1 MSGIR
6 ILLLGLLLA
15 SARQEP
21 SLDTLVE
28 QLSDDRVERREAAV
42 EALARLGPSRLD
54 DLRKRLAGLDPEPKG
69 RLAAAILRIEDS
81 VRVLEF
87 LPPYRPVSLDLV
99 RMPARDA
106 LKELASRTGL
116 PINLS
121 TCPDGREVT
130 VRVENVPPLQ
140 ALTEIC
146 KAAML
151 GWMDRSPSDWRG
163 RSRFGLPAP
172 IRIHEVVPYYYR
184 PRAVQVVRHYRIEA
198 YLSTVNY
205 TDGSVK
211 KQVSLTIQPAA
222 GVRPHSV
229 SAVRLTEATDEA
241 GRDLLV
247 DLESKGTGFSTM
259 TLGKTSGGLSRTFP
273 AQTMPLKLTRLKGSI
288 TFRYP
293 CGIRWVSF
301 VDPADGLGKPQDALG
316 CRFSLLKYRHEGRD
330 HEVVLSITNIEGNPV
345 KGREI
350 WDELP
355 FDYQEV
361 EVVTPSGER
370 LWSRSCG
377 AWGGGFTWGLQ
388 LDMRG
393 SKDEAAKEIRL
404 PWADRFVEDV
414 VEFDLRDI
422 VPQQ

>member
-6 ILLLGLLLA
+6 ILLLGVLLA

-54 DLRKRLAGLDPEPKG
+54 DLRKRLEGLDPEPKG
-69 RLAAAILRIEDS
+69 RLASAILRIEDS
-81 VRVLEF
+81 VRLLDY
-87 LPPYRPVSLDLV
+87 LPPYRPVSLDV
-99 RMPARDA
+99 VKMPARDA
-106 LKELASRTGL
+106 LKELSDRTGL

-121 TCPDGREVT
+121 SCPPGREVT
-130 VRVENVPPLQ
+130 VKVENVPPVQ

-151 GWMDRSPSDWRG
+151 GWMDRNPADWRG

-184 PRAVQVVRHYRIEA
+184 PRAIQYVRHYRIEGS
-198 YLSTVNY
+198 LSTVN
-205 TDGSVK
+205 TGGTME
-211 KQVSLTIQPAA
+211 KQLSLKIDPAA

-229 SAVRLTEATDEA
+229 SGVRLTEATDEA
-241 GRDLLV
+241 GRDLLTV
-247 DLESKGTGFSTM
+247 LSFKGEGFSTLR
-259 TLGKTSGGLSRTFP
+259 LGATSGGLVRTFP
-273 AQTMPLKLTRLKGSI
+273 VQTSPLKLTRLKGSI

-301 VDPADGLGKPQDALG
+301 VNPADGLGKPQDALG
-316 CRFSLLKYRHEGRD
+316 CRMSLVKYRHDGVD
-330 HEVVLSITNIEGNPV
+330 HQVVLSITNIEGNPV
-345 KGREI
+345 RGREI

-370 LWSRSCG
+370 LWSKSCG
-377 AWGGGFTWGLQ
+377 AGGGGFTWQIQ

-414 VEFDLRDI
+414 VEFDLRDV
-422 VPQQ
+422 VPQ

>member
-6 ILLLGLLLA
+6 VVLLGLLLA
-15 SARQEP
+15 SARQDP
-21 SLDTLVE
+21 SLDALVE

-42 EALARLGPSRLD
+42 EALARLGPDRLPE
-54 DLRKRLAGLDPEPKG
+54 LRKRLEGLDPEPKG

-106 LKELASRTGL
+106 LKELADRTGL
-116 PINLS
+116 PIDLS
-121 TCPDGREVT
+121 TCPAGREVT

-151 GWMDRSPSDWRG
+151 GWMDRSPTDWRG
-163 RSRFGLPAP
+163 RGRWGPPSR

-184 PRAVQVVRHYRIEA
+184 PRAIQYVRHYRIQCH
-198 YLSTVNY
+198 LSTVNH
-205 TDGSVK
+205 TDGTAK
-211 KQVSLTIQPAA
+211 KQLSLTIEPAA

-229 SAVRLTEATDEA
+229 SGVRLTEATDEA
-241 GRDLLV
+241 GQDLLAG
-247 DLESKGTGFSTM
+247 LSSKSEGFSTQ
-259 TLGKTSGGLSRTFP
+259 TLGKTSGGMSRTFP
-273 AQTMPLKLTRLKGSI
+273 AQTSPQKLTRLKGSI

-301 VDPADGLGKPQDALG
+301 VNPADGLGKPQDALG
-316 CRFSLLKYRHEGRD
+316 CRLSLQKYRREGSC
-330 HEVVLSITNIEGNPV
+330 HEVILSIINIEGNPV

-361 EVVTPSGER
+361 ELVTPSGER
-370 LWSRSCG
+370 LWSKSCG
-377 AWGGGFTWGLQ
+377 AAGGGFTWQ
-388 LDMRG
+388 IHLDMRG

-414 VEFDLRDI
+414 VEFDLRD
-422 VPQQ
+422 VLHQ